1 MIQFLLPLLGSMG
14 GSALA
19 GSLGSSLLTKALLT
33 GLGGAVGTGLAGGST
48 KDALLSGLLTGGLGA
63 FLSQGGGA
71 ASALS
76 KAAKAGGGSPTQ
88 GVLQTLFRGR
98 APEVAKATTVAAP
111 NLAGQTGQ
119 LASFVNDPARQFAAG
134 AIRPAPPASGFAQ
147 STLGIPQATQAP
159 GVGPLQQA
167 LNFAGQ
173 RPGVTMAGL
182 GALASALPV
191 GAPVPVGGQS
201 TRQQIP
207 ENFPNYRGPR
217 QGYAGGNMTAEDYS
231 TYGRVGGSMPR
242 ENAFFQFTNADMPG
256 GGRVSG
262 GAPGRDTVPAIGPG
276 GQPFLLDNGEYVLNR
291 EAVDLVG
298 GRVLGG
304 LNDLGRARRRRS
316 ATSRV

>member
-71 ASALS
+71 ASVLS

-88 GVLQTLFRGR
+88 GVLRTLFQGR

-111 NLAGQTGQ
+111 NIAGQTGQ
-119 LASFVNDPARQFAAG
+119 LASAFGATKPAL
-134 AIRPAPPASGFAQ
+134 PASGFAQ

-262 GAPGRDTVPAIGPG
+262 GVPGRDTVPAIGPG